1 MSAINKFFFCFIIF
15 VSFSKNIYSTTI
27 FWTLSNSNEFL
38 ELGNSGE
45 AFLTLDLLT
54 PKLIIDFHNTIII
67 GIDLKKPDPTFSAKV
82 HKHSSTPYKEV
93 YKINFKSET
102 IGKNEFTITLYDYD
116 KKRAYLL
123 DEPIEFEYGK
133 KKIIDEEIIPSPKNT
148 KLLKTFSK
156 SYGENDTMT
165 LEFSL
170 VDTKG
175 NDIIGNNTFV
185 KKLKVTNNGK
195 DSKNAE
201 ITFSKDGKTFYLT
214 MKPEYLPL
222 LQKINVEFN
231 GNKDKFNL
239 FSDDIETTIKISPCY
254 LNTELNCYNCENISL
269 NETPLID
276 INLNNYLNVPV
287 NANDYSKSFKI
298 VIKGPLDNDD
308 FKSKQK
314 QYSVKKINE
323 DGNLYQIQYKESD
336 GFIYSGKYKIKVY
349 EEDILIKEFEFNI
362 YPGIYDLSKF
372 SLEFKDEDFDP
383 QEAFVDTAFG
393 MILKGHD
400 CFGNKVLLS
409 FEEEI
414 EINLENEKGKEI
426 KYSAKFTG
434 NSLGELEIDITSQT
448 LGYAKLKMY
457 INGIEILTVNKNQSL
472 PEFFFNLMECVKSEL
487 FTDQLMS
494 ANIGKEI
501 SLYLQC
507 LDESGNLV
515 KRGGVKFTSENYFIS
530 NGKYT
535 SFPVKIKD
543 LKTGNYSF
551 NFVPASEGYYTIN
564 IYLKDELF
572 KEITFQIEELLCQ
585 GSTPFLCP
593 NKNLCVSNR
602 RECIEPKNDCPEET
616 PFLCKVNNFP
626 KCVESQIDCDCPV
639 GFARC
644 DYMKYCVPMDR
655 LDMCANFSQISEQS
669 CQKLKQFNQLCKDGI
684 CRLTKDLS
692 PTQIV
697 CPIGKVLCADLSCRD
712 SYYDCETSD
721 FCEGKFR
728 CPDQSCVDD
737 YRDCPST
744 ISCQNK
750 NYVCPDGTCVDS
762 EIECEP
768 LPFCSGDEPYRCQD
782 NLCVKDKYS
791 CPKNVACGQ
800 RLALC
805 QDLICRTNCDDI

>member
-1 MSAINKFFFCFIIF
+1 MSTINKFFFCFLIF
-15 VSFSKNIYSTTI
+15 VSLSKNIHSTTI
-27 FWTLSNSNEFL
+27 FWSL
-38 ELGNSGE
+38 EYSKEIIEVGKSGE
-45 AFLTLDLLT
+45 AFLTIDLRT
-54 PKLIIDFHNTIII
+54 PKLIIDFSDTMII
-67 GIDLKKPDPTFSAKV
+67 GIDLENSDPTFSAKV
-82 HKHSSTPYKEV
+82 HKSKSKIGEEV
-93 YKINFKSET
+93 YKIDFKSEK
-102 IGKNEFTITLYDYD
+102 IGKNEFTITIYDFE

-123 DEPIEFEYGK
+123 EKPIEFEFGK
-133 KKIIDEEIIPSPKNT
+133 KEVIDKEIIPSPKNT
-148 KLLKTFSK
+148 KLLKSLSR

-170 VDTKG
+170 FDEKG
-175 NDIIGNNTFV
+175 NYIIGNSTFV

-195 DSKNAE
+195 ESKNAE
-201 ITFSKDGKTFYLT
+201 ITFSKDGKTFYLN

-231 GNKDKFNL
+231 GKDDKFNL
-239 FSDDIETTIKISPCY
+239 FSDDIQTTIKLSPCY
-254 LNTELNCYNCENISL
+254 LNTKINCYNCENISL
-269 NETPLID
+269 DETPLID

-287 NANDYSKSFKI
+287 NTDDYSKSFKI
-298 VIKGPLDNDD
+298 VIEGPLDSDNS
-308 FKSKQK
+308 KSR

-323 DGNLYQIQYKESD
+323 DENLYQIKYKEND
-336 GFIYSGKYKIKVY
+336 GFSYSGKYTIKVY
-349 EEDILIKEFEFNI
+349 EDSILIIELEYI
-362 YPGIYDLSKF
+362 IHSGSYDLSKF

-383 QEAFVDTAFG
+383 SEAFVDTEFG

-400 CFGNKVLLS
+400 SYGNIVLLPL
-409 FEEEI
+409 EEEI
-414 EINLENEKGKEI
+414 EIYLENEKGKEI
-426 KYSAKFTG
+426 KYSKKFTG
-434 NSLGELEIDITSQT
+434 NSNGELEIDITSQT

-457 INGIEILTVNKNQSL
+457 FNGTEILTINKNESL
-472 PEFFFNLMECVKSEL
+472 PEFFFNLMECDESEL
-487 FTDQLMS
+487 YKDQLMS
-494 ANIGKEI
+494 AIVGEEVTF
-501 SLYLQC
+501 YLQC
-507 LDESGNLV
+507 LDESRNLV
-515 KRGGVKFTSENYFIS
+515 KRGGVKFTTENYFIS

-535 SFPVKIKD
+535 SFPVKVKD

-551 NFVPASEGYYTIN
+551 NFVPTSAGFYTIN

-572 KEITFQIEELLCQ
+572 EEIAFQVGEPNCQ

-593 NKNLCVSNR
+593 NQNLCVSNR
-602 RECIEPKNDCPEET
+602 RECIIPKNDCPEET
-616 PFLCKVNNFP
+616 PFSCRVNNFP
-626 KCVESQIDCDCPV
+626 KCVKSQIDCDCPF
-639 GFARC
+639 GFVRC
-644 DYMKYCVPMDR
+644 NYMKYCVPSDR

-669 CQKLKQFNQLCKDGI
+669 CQKLKQFNQLCTDGI

-712 SYYDCETSD
+712 SYYDCETSN

-737 YRDCPST
+737 YKDCPST

-768 LPFCSGDEPYRCQD
+768 LPVCSGDEPYRCHD

-805 QDLICRTNCDDI
+805 QDLICRTNCDNN